1 MILMKPSF
9 FWAFLL
15 NIWYSVIFFVNEDFP
30 QFSKATS
37 ELLTILMKLLFP
49 ALEIPHNNKFIEV
62 FEITDS
68 ILSTKL
74 LTKYFEVTFPLSL

>member
-1 MILMKPSF
+1 
-9 FWAFLL
+9 
-15 NIWYSVIFFVNEDFP
+15 
-30 QFSKATS
+30 
-37 ELLTILMKLLFP
+37 MKLLFP

-74 LTKYFEVTFPLSL
+74 LTNYFEVTFPLSL